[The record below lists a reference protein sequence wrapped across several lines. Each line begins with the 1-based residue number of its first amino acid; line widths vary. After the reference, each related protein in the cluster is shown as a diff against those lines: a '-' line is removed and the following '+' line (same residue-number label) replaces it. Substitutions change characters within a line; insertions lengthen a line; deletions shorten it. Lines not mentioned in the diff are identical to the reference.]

1 MLAQRNRIV
10 AQGISIGHRRAFER
24 MNRAIEAL
32 GIRPVVDKVFGFEE
46 VAQAFQHLEK
56 GPFGKVVIVTS

>member
-1 MLAQRNRIV
+1 MLDQRNRIV
-10 AQGISIGHRRAFER
+10 VQGISIGHRRAFER
-24 MNRAIEAL
+24 MNQTIEVL